1 MSDNKTIVFES
12 FAKKAAAKLQER
24 KKLKTKRLYIGDLNE
39 TIEIRGLTD
48 QEFQDCSEYSEDG
61 IKVDKYTIY
70 YASKDL
76 QNLASMLVEQGVIKE
91 HLEVMDMFK
100 PADRKK
106 LANEVMKLSG
116 VLDDTSV
123 KELDEVKN

>member
-24 KKLKTKRLYIGDLNE
+24 KKLKTKKLYIGDLDE
-39 TIEIRGLTD
+39 IIEIRGLTD

-61 IKVDKYTIY
+61 IKIDKYTVY

-91 HLEVMDMFK
+91 HLEVMDMFT
-100 PADRKK
+100 PADRSV
-106 LANEVMKLSG
+106 LAKEVMKLSG
-116 VLDDTSV
+116 ITDDTTV

>member
-24 KKLKTKRLYIGDLNE
+24 KKLKTKKLYIGDLDE

-61 IKVDKYTIY
+61 IKIDKYTVY

-76 QNLASMLVEQGVIKE
+76 QNLASILVEQGVIKE
-91 HLEVMDMFK
+91 HMEIMDMFT
-100 PADRKK
+100 PADRST
-106 LANEVMKLSG
+106 LAKEVMKLSG
-116 VLDDTSV
+116 VMDDTTV

>member
-24 KKLKTKRLYIGDLNE
+24 KKLKTKKLYIGDLDE

-48 QEFQDCSEYSEDG
+48 QEFQDCSEYSDDG
-61 IKVDKYTIY
+61 IKIDKYTVY

-76 QNLASMLVEQGVIKE
+76 QSLASMLVEQGVIKE
-91 HLEVMDMFK
+91 HLEVMDMFT
-100 PADRKK
+100 PADRSA
-106 LANEVMKLSG
+106 LAKEVMKLSG
-116 VLDDTSV
+116 ITDDTTV

>member
-24 KKLKTKRLYIGDLNE
+24 KKLKTKKLYIGDLDE

-61 IKVDKYTIY
+61 IKIDKYTVY

-76 QNLASMLVEQGVIKE
+76 QDLASMLVEQGVIKE
-91 HLEVMDMFK
+91 HMEIMDMFT
-100 PADRKK
+100 PADRSK
-106 LANEVMKLSG
+106 LAKEVMKLSG
-116 VLDDTSV
+116 ILDDTTV

>member
-1 MSDNKTIVFES
+1 MSDNKTVVFES

-24 KKLKTKRLYIGDLNE
+24 KKLKTKKLYIGDLDE

-61 IKVDKYTIY
+61 IKIDKYTVY

-106 LANEVMKLSG
+106 LANEVLRLSG